1 MIYGV
6 AIHTTTVNCKLLI
19 VNYKNVD
26 WKKYLTEWSEKY
38 RKDLVENIMP
48 FWLKNGLDRVNGGVY
63 TCLNRDGS
71 LMDTTKSVWFQG
83 RFAFVCSFAY
93 NTIEKNQEWLDAAKS
108 TIDFIE
114 NHCFDKDGRMY
125 FEVMAD
131 GTPLRK
137 RRYVFSETFA
147 AIAMAEYAK
156 ASGDKTYAEKALKL
170 FMDIGRFVANAE
182 EYMPSKYLDTLQAKG
197 HSLVMILINT
207 ASRIREVVDNPILN
221 QQIDE
226 SIESL
231 KDFMKPEFN
240 ALLEMVGPNGE
251 FIDTCNGRVINPG
264 HCIETAWFLLEEAKH
279 RNWDKDLT
287 NQALQILDWSWEWGW
302 DKQYGGIINF
312 RDCRNLPPQDYSQDM
327 KFWWPQTE
335 AIIATLYAYEATGDE
350 KYLIWHKQISEW
362 TYAHFPD
369 EEYGEWYGYLHR
381 DGTVAQPAKGNIFK
395 GPFHIP
401 RMMVK
406 SFQLCNLLL
415 EE

>member
-1 MIYGV
+1 M
-6 AIHTTTVNCKLLI
+6 N
-19 VNYKNVD
+19 
-26 WKKYLTEWSEKY
+26 WKEYLEGWSRKY
-38 RKDLVENIMP
+38 RDDLVNNIMP

-63 TCLNRDGS
+63 TCVDRDGS
-71 LMDTTKSVWFQG
+71 LIDSTKSVWFQG

-93 NTIEKNQEWLDAAKS
+93 NTIEKNPDWLAAAKS

-114 NHCFDKDGRMY
+114 AHCFDSDGRMY

-137 RRYVFSETFA
+137 RRYVFSESFA

-156 ASGDKTYAEKALKL
+156 ASGDMSYAEKALNL
-170 FMDIGRFVANAE
+170 FKDIRKFVATPG
-182 EYMPSKYLDTLQAKG
+182 YMEPKYLDALKAKG

-207 ASRIREVVDNPILN
+207 ASRIRNVISDPVLDR
-221 QQIDE
+221 QIDE
-226 SIESL
+226 SIASL
-231 KDFMKPEFN
+231 KDFMKPEFK
-240 ALLEMVGPNGE
+240 ALLEMVGPDGE
-251 FIDTCNGRVINPG
+251 FIDTINGRLINPG
-264 HCIETAWFLLEEAKH
+264 HCIETAWFLLEEAKY
-279 RNWDKDLT
+279 RDWDKELT
-287 NQALQILDWSWEWGW
+287 AQALQILDWSWEWGW

-335 AIIATLYAYEATGDE
+335 AIIATLYAYEATGDD

-401 RMMVK
+401 RMMIK
-406 SFQLCNLLL
+406 SFDLCNGLT
-415 EE
+415 EQD

>member
-1 MIYGV
+1 M
-6 AIHTTTVNCKLLI
+6 
-19 VNYKNVD
+19 D
-26 WKKYLTEWSEKY
+26 WKKYIAEWQQSYK
-38 RKDLVENIMP
+38 KDLCENIMP
-48 FWLKNGLDRVNGGVY
+48 FWLKNGLDRVNGGIY
-63 TCLNRDGS
+63 TCLDRDGS
-71 LMDTTKSVWFQG
+71 LIDSTKSVWFQG

-93 NTIEKNQEWLDAAKS
+93 NTIEKNPEWLAAAKS

-114 NHCFDKDGRMY
+114 AHCFDSDGRMY

-137 RRYVFSETFA
+137 RRYVFSESFA
-147 AIAMAEYAK
+147 AIAMAEYSK

-170 FMDIGRFVANAE
+170 FKDIRKFVATPG
-182 EYMPSKYLDTLQAKG
+182 YMPAKYLDSLQAKG

-207 ASRIREVVDNPILN
+207 ASRIRNVISDPVLD

-226 SIESL
+226 SIASL
-231 KDFMKPEFN
+231 KDFMKPEFK

-279 RNWDKDLT
+279 RGWEKELT
-287 NQALQILDWSWEWGW
+287 AQALQILDWSWEWGW

-327 KFWWPQTE
+327 KFWWPQTA
-335 AIIATLYAYEATGDE
+335 AIIATLYAYEATGDD
-350 KYLIWHKQISEW
+350 KYLVWHKQISEW

-369 EEYGEWYGYLHR
+369 NECGEWYGYLHR

-401 RMMVK
+401 RMMIK
-406 SFQLCNLLL
+406 AYDLCKELT
-415 EE
+415 E